1 MAGALRISGMGGYA
15 YPDEVTAERLRLAPG
30 LTLVG
35 EDPGQGSAED
45 RFLVRRGDGQAIWLA
60 QLPFQVTV
68 AIAEAAMAT
77 GARGRG
83 VSAQLIAVQLNEAI
97 GPEVTAAMVG
107 ALVAGQLAPL
117 GVVIAAPT
125 GPAPASPA
133 PASPAPAATG
143 PAPAPAA
150 RSFPVMAASQAPA
163 EAPVQVPVPAPAP
176 APAASEPPPRK
187 HPRRRTVAL
196 GALGVVAVAGTA
208 VAAVA
213 LTRSGP
219 PASISATT
227 AQARAASW
235 VAQQVSPG
243 AMVSCDQVTCGL
255 ARRDGFPSGQLETLH
270 PATRDPLGS
279 AVVIA
284 TPAVRAEFGS
294 RLATVYAPMVI
305 AAFGAGSNR
314 VEVRAIAPDGAGAFT
329 AALDAQ
335 RASLISSGRQLLGN
349 TTIQASRSARADLLA
364 GRVDPRLLAILSVLS
379 SQRTV
384 RLEAFDDAS
393 PGVSAVVPLRSV
405 MLGASTAAERST
417 ILAFLDAQQGTYR
430 PDMMAATSDASGQPA
445 VVVRFDAPDPVSTP

>member
-1 MAGALRISGMGGYA
+1 MGGYA

-68 AIAEAAMAT
+68 AIAEASMAT

-125 GPAPASPA
+125 GPVPASPV
-133 PASPAPAATG
+133 PAAAG

-150 RSFPVMAASQAPA
+150 RSFPVLAADPAPA
-163 EAPVQVPVPAPAP
+163 PHPAPVPAPAAAPVP
-176 APAASEPPPRK
+176 ASVAASEAPPRR
-187 HPRRRTVAL
+187 HPRRRTAAL
-196 GALGVVAVAGTA
+196 GALGVVAVAGAA

-219 PASISATT
+219 PAPISATT
-227 AQARAASW
+227 AQSRAASW
-235 VAQQVSPG
+235 VAQQVSPA

-335 RASLISSGRQLLGN
+335 HTSLISSGRQLLGN
-349 TTIQASRSARADLLA
+349 PAIQASRSARADLLA

-405 MLGASTAAERST
+405 MLGASTAAERSK